1 MLNLK
6 REERILLTAC
16 HKRTFIFQCLPKE
29 FKTWKRT
36 CTVNGKHACFRGACS
51 QNTTGS
57 IMPFLQTGER
67 EHHQIAT
74 GFLTCA
80 CHCGRIRFP
89 PEIIL
94 FTDTRGGSFLMGV
107 TVRWTFAAALA
118 VRRGFEEP
126 RSAHCQE
133 KRETKLFPGNRGSAC
148 L

>member
-1 MLNLK
+1 ML
-6 REERILLTAC
+6 
-16 HKRTFIFQCLPKE
+16 
-29 FKTWKRT
+29 
-36 CTVNGKHACFRGACS
+36 
-51 QNTTGS
+51 
-57 IMPFLQTGER
+57 FLQTGER

-118 VRRGFEEP
+118 VRRSFEEP

-133 KRETKLFPGNRGSAC
+133 KRETKLFPGNRSSAC
-148 L
+148 LWLRYYFDEHSHKLQRRQSLQHFQEFPDAPWSHIAEHPDNQMFKLTRMECT